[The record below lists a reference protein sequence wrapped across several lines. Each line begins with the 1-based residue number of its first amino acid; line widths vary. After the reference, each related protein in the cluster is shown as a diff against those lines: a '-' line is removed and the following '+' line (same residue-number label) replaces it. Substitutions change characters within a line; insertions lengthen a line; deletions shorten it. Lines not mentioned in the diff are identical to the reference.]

1 MFHRDLGGNA
11 WTADESSA
19 CSLQEHGHF
28 APQLVP
34 SAEVISSGKSALV
47 PSALSVYAL
56 WLKQDRNNY
65 SSSQQS
71 VLPMM
76 KLFVFPG
83 FRALPNFHHEL
94 NLSGWVSNIHRVI

>member
-1 MFHRDLGGNA
+1 M
-11 WTADESSA
+11 
-19 CSLQEHGHF
+19 CSLQEHEHF

-34 SAEVISSGKSALV
+34 SAKGISSGKSSLV
-47 PSALSVYAL
+47 LSVLGVYAL

-65 SSSQQS
+65 SLSQGS
-71 VLPMM
+71 VVPMI

-94 NLSGWVSNIHRVI
+94 NLSGWVSNIHQVI